1 MKNLDGL
8 NRRDL
13 LVALSAL
20 AAVGSVPAEA
30 EQAGQV
36 ASKAAAGQPTKA
48 AAAGQ
53 AVAGGQEP
61 VLSRSRSWA
70 FDKLPVKPSDNGGS
84 GRAVVQG
91 VLATGELVEV
101 HETMLPPGKMPHPPH
116 KHRHSE
122 FVMVREGTLEFDND
136 GTKERVGPGG
146 VLLFASNVMHGITN
160 VGTTPANYFVI
171 AIGRDTTVTPV

>member
-13 LVALSAL
+13 LIALSAL
-20 AAVGSVPAEA
+20 AAVGSVTAEA

-36 ASKAAAGQPTKA
+36 NKA

-53 AVAGGQEP
+53 AVAQPPAGEQ
-61 VLSRSRSWA
+61 VLSQSRAWA
-70 FDKLPVKPSDNGGS
+70 FDKLPVKPSDNGGA

-91 VLATGELVEV
+91 ALPTGEFVEI

-116 KHRHSE
+116 KHRHTE
-122 FVMVREGTLEFDND
+122 FVMVREGTLEFNND
-136 GTKERVGPGG
+136 GKMERVGPGG
-146 VLLFASNVMHGITN
+146 VLLFASNVMHGIKN
-160 VGTTPANYFVI
+160 VGTAPANYFVI
-171 AIGRDTTVTPV
+171 AIGRETGVTPV